1 MIEVTLNIKIP
12 SGVDSMKLNLNIS
25 PDGSV
30 TADIPKAVTESKV
43 VEQVP
48 ATPGNNTNPTGTP
61 SFGQLNSLI

>member
-12 SGVDSMKLNLNIS
+12 SGVDSMKLNLSIS

-30 TADIPKAVTESKV
+30 TTDTPKVVTESKK
-43 VEQVP
+43 VEPVP
-48 ATPGNNTNPTGTP
+48 ATPNNNNPTGTP